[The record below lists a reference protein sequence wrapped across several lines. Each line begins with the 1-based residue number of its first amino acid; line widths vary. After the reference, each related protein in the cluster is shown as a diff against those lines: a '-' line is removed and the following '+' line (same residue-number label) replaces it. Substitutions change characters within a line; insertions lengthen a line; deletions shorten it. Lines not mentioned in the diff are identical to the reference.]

1 MAPADGEQVGSVAQ
15 EAARFL
21 AALGQ
26 HAEASSSRAPRR
38 DDSRDESRA
47 EHDDH
52 ADHDA
57 HADHAEHEEREERE
71 EHPDRVCGWCP
82 LCSAARGLQAVA
94 PESLDRL
101 GAAIVALGDALR
113 DVATSA
119 LRPDADAGSAA
130 PSGSADRG
138 GSSRVVP
145 VVDDDAD
152 DDLPDDDADD
162 HTELDGQER

>member
-26 HAEASSSRAPRR
+26 HAEASSSRAPGR

-52 ADHDA
+52 ADHAD
-57 HADHAEHEEREERE
+57 HADHE

-162 HTELDGQER
+162 HTELDGRER